1 MLYSIPMT
9 DILTRGVETILPSEK
24 ALTERLK
31 TGPIKLYM
39 GIDATGPTLHLG
51 HLASLLKLKDFQQ
64 AGHEV
69 VVLLGDFT
77 TRIGDPTD
85 KLSARKVLTPDE
97 VESNLQDYERQI
109 LLILDKK
116 RTTFRRNSEWFDK
129 MSVQDLLNLAT
140 EFTDK
145 DLTDRDMFV
154 ERKKQGK
161 PVYANELFYPLL
173 QGYDS
178 VALNVDLEVGGNDQ
192 LFNMLSGRDLMT
204 HRGKEKFVLTTKLL
218 TDPTGKKMG
227 KTEGNMA
234 KLTDSPSDI
243 FGKVMSWPDEL
254 LPLGF
259 EILTRLPMGEYE
271 TILAGHPKEAKL
283 KLAENIVALIYG
295 PAAAGEAKDNF
306 ETTFSTG
313 ESTVEPI
320 TIMVNV
326 GAKLVDVLVSEGLL
340 KSKSE
345 FRRLVE
351 QNGIEIEGEKLTDL
365 DYEVLAE
372 INGRLGA
379 HRFFKIKLI

>member
-1 MLYSIPMT
+1 
-9 DILTRGVETILPSEK
+9 
-24 ALTERLK
+24 
-31 TGPIKLYM
+31 
-39 GIDATGPTLHLG
+39 
-51 HLASLLKLKDFQQ
+51 
-64 AGHEV
+64 
-69 VVLLGDFT
+69 VLLGDFT

-85 KLSARKVLTPDE
+85 KLAARKILTPDE
-97 VESNLQDYERQI
+97 VETNLQDYERQI
-109 LLILDKK
+109 LLILNKTK
-116 RTTFRRNSEWFDK
+116 TTFRRNSEWFDE
-129 MSVQDLLNLAT
+129 MSAQDLLNLAT

-178 VALNVDLEVGGNDQ
+178 VALGVELEVGGNDQ

-204 HRGKEKFVLTTKLL
+204 HRGQEKFVLTTKLL

-234 KLTDSPSDI
+234 KLTDTPNDI

-259 EILTRLPMGEYE
+259 EILTRLPMSECE
-271 TILAGHPKEAKL
+271 EILAGHPKEAKL

-306 ETTFSTG
+306 EATFSIG
-313 ESTVEPI
+313 EATIEPI
-320 TIMVNV
+320 VITAAA
-326 GAKLVDVLVSEGLL
+326 GAKLVEVLIMEGLI

-351 QNGIEIEGEKLTDL
+351 QKGVEIEGEKLTDP
-365 DYEVLAE
+365 DYEILTAV
-372 INGRLGA
+372 NGRLGA
-379 HRFFKIKLI
+379 HRFFKINLI

>member
-1 MLYSIPMT
+1 MA
-9 DILTRGVETILPSEK
+9 DILTRGVETILPSAK
-24 ALTERLK
+24 ALEERLK

-97 VESNLQDYERQI
+97 VESNLQDYERQV
-109 LLILDKK
+109 LLILNKK

-129 MSVQDLLNLAT
+129 MSAQDILNLAT

-178 VALNVDLEVGGNDQ
+178 VALGVDLEIGGNDQ

-218 TDPTGKKMG
+218 TDSTGKKMG

-234 KLTDSPSDI
+234 KLTDSPNDI
-243 FGKVMSWPDEL
+243 FGKIMSWPDEL
-254 LPLGF
+254 LATGF
-259 EILTRLPMGEYE
+259 EILTRLPEGEYQKL
-271 TILAGHPKEAKL
+271 LAGHPKDAKL
-283 KLAENIVALIYG
+283 SLAENIVSLIYG
-295 PAAAGEAKDNF
+295 PAAAGEAKDQF
-306 ETTFSTG
+306 EATFSSG
-313 ESTVEPI
+313 EAAIEPI
-320 TIMVNV
+320 VVMVNMGV
-326 GAKLVDVLVSEGLL
+326 KLADVLVNEGLV

-351 QNGIEIEGEKLTDL
+351 QKGVEIEGKKLIDP
-365 DYEVLAE
+365 DYEILKEVS
-372 INGRLGA
+372 GRLGS
-379 HRFFKIKLI
+379 HRFFHIKLL